1 MGGVPVQP
9 VMCLGIETM
18 SKNFAVTPLATGARL
33 DSYVIERVVSHS
45 PSGFTYLAEDAS
57 QHVCVIREFL
67 PQEFAE
73 RGADGTV
80 RPRDADDRNSLR
92 FWLRAFLERATQLAR
107 LSHSGVPVLLRQFE
121 ANGTGY
127 VVSAYTPGQTL
138 RSLLEQVGTL
148 AENPLRRILHGVLGA
163 LDAAHA
169 AGFQHR
175 DLRLEHIWVRDQD
188 AGIELLNFGVLRGA
202 VRMKARLVTSEAT
215 APYAAPEEAIANS
228 VFGPSTDLYS
238 VGAIAYWVLSGAPPL
253 SAAARSQGGS
263 LKPTAEAT
271 RVRCSDSFARAID
284 WALRLDPALRPQ
296 TVAVWRDALGGGVT
310 VDVPPLVEAA
320 PGTRPSKRRFG
331 LLAGVA
337 VLALAAVYGLI
348 PRRAAPPQAAPNAS
362 VPAAAA
368 VADGAQPEDAA
379 AAPAGEASALD
390 RLALDFISRDK
401 KAQETQKQKAL
412 ADKAAQDAAR
422 QLAATKPA
430 AAAPAPAPTV
440 VAAAP
445 ARTPAAPPPAVASP
459 STAVAQTLALAPAP
473 VVASKPLEAPPTS
486 PSPAP
491 AVQAPPPP
499 TPAPVAAAPPASPA
513 LAVDAQNLSAAK
525 MRSYLAAIN
534 SYLNT
539 LKRYPT
545 GREAS
550 LQHPSGTARVTF
562 VLARDGKLLSA
573 EIEATSNSILL
584 DRQALTTVRRGSYPP
599 FPSEAFPGESSHR
612 FSIDL
617 GFAPNH

>member
-1 MGGVPVQP
+1 MGGVPIQP

-18 SKNFAVTPLATGARL
+18 TKNFAVTPLATGARL
-33 DSYVIERVVSHS
+33 DSYVIERVVSHG

-107 LSHSGVPVLLRQFE
+107 LSHPGVPVLLRQFE

-127 VVSAYTPGQTL
+127 VVSAYTSGQTL

-202 VRMKARLVTSEAT
+202 VRMKARLVTSEAA

-238 VGAIAYWVLSGAPPL
+238 LGAIAYWVLSGAPPL

-310 VDVPPLVEAA
+310 VDVPPLVEAV
-320 PGTRPSKRRFG
+320 PDTRPSKRRFG
-331 LLAGVA
+331 LLAGVV
-337 VLALAAVYGLI
+337 VLVLAAVYGLI
-348 PRRAAPPQAAPNAS
+348 PRRAAPPKAAPNAPVS
-362 VPAAAA
+362 AAAP
-368 VADGAQPEDAA
+368 VAGDAQPQSA

-412 ADKAAQDAAR
+412 ADKAAQDAVR

-430 AAAPAPAPTV
+430 VAAPAPAPAV
-440 VAAAP
+440 VAAVP
-445 ARTPAAPPPAVASP
+445 ARTPVAPPPAVASP
-459 STAVAQTLALAPAP
+459 STAGAPTQTP
-473 VVASKPLEAPPTS
+473 VVASKPPEVAAAS
-486 PSPAP
+486 PSPTP

-499 TPAPVAAAPPASPA
+499 TPAPVAAAPAASPA
-513 LAVDAQNLSAAK
+513 PAVDAQNLSAAK

-550 LQHPSGTARVTF
+550 LQHPSGTVRVTF
-562 VLARDGKLLSA
+562 VLERDGKLLSA

-617 GFAPNH
+617 GFAPNR

>member
-1 MGGVPVQP
+1 
-9 VMCLGIETM
+9 M
-18 SKNFAVTPLATGARL
+18 SKNFAVTPLAPGARL
-33 DSYVIERVVSHS
+33 DSYVIERAISHS

-57 QHVCVIREFL
+57 QHTCVIREFL

-73 RGADGTV
+73 RGADGV
-80 RPRDADDRNSLR
+80 IRPRDADDRNSLR
-92 FWLRAFLERATQLAR
+92 FWLRAFLERSAQLAR
-107 LSHSGVPVLLRQFE
+107 LSHPSVPTLLRQFE

-188 AGIELLNFGVLRGA
+188 AGVELLNFGVLRGA
-202 VRMKARLVTSEAT
+202 VRMKARLVTSEAA

-238 VGAIAYWVLSGAPPL
+238 LGVIAYWVLSGAPPL
-253 SAAARSQGGS
+253 AAATRSQGVS
-263 LKPTAEAT
+263 LKPISEAT

-284 WALRLDPALRPQ
+284 WALRLEPALRPQ
-296 TVAVWRDALGGGVT
+296 TVAVWRDALGGSGS
-310 VDVPPLVEAA
+310 VDVPPPVELT
-320 PGTRPSKRRFG
+320 PDTRPSKRRFG

-337 VLALAAVYGLI
+337 VLVLAAVYGLI
-348 PRRAAPPQAAPNAS
+348 PRRAQPPQAALN
-362 VPAAAA
+362 VPAA
-368 VADGAQPEDAA
+368 VVDGAQPEDAA
-379 AAPAGEASALD
+379 AAPVGEASALD

-412 ADKAAQDAAR
+412 ADKAAQDAVR

-430 AAAPAPAPTV
+430 TAAPAPAPAV

-459 STAVAQTLALAPAP
+459 STAVAQTSALAPAP
-473 VVASKPLEAPPTS
+473 AVASKPLEAPPAS
-486 PSPAP
+486 PSPAS
-491 AVQAPPPP
+491 AVQVPPPP
-499 TPAPVAAAPPASPA
+499 TPAPVAATPAASPA
-513 LAVDAQNLSAAK
+513 PAVDAQNLSAAK

-599 FPSEAFPGESSHR
+599 FPSEAFQGESSHR

-617 GFAPNH
+617 GFAPNR